1 MTKKKSM
8 IPLNEDLTTEFTIQ
22 QLEER
27 LETDPLL
34 GGEMADLFSQS
45 NLDSLACTLTICF
58 TCTEF
63 SV

>member
-1 MTKKKSM
+1 MIKKKSM

-34 GGEMADLFSQS
+34 GGDMADLFSQS
-45 NLDSLACTLTICF
+45 NLDCFTCTLTICF